1 MASKLIP
8 KNPAEVTVT
17 RQVVP
22 NVITTFSAPF
32 WRFGRI
38 KIGGR
43 GTVGIYPSGNLSL
56 VYTPFTDRIDL
67 VRLQSGALAVFS
79 PVALTDEVKETV
91 AKLGEVK
98 YITALDIEV
107 RKISYTIFASI
118 ILILRFVASYF
129 PRRMA
134 RRLPP
139 SQSARPRRPA

>member
-1 MASKLIP
+1 MTSKLIP

-43 GTVGIYPSGNLSL
+43 GTVGIYPSRSFSF
-56 VYTPFTDRIDL
+56 VYTPLPDRIDL
-67 VRLQSGALAVFS
+67 VRLRSGALAVFS

-107 RKISYTIFASI
+107 GKISLVCDLRFSHSNSPFCSI
-118 ILILRFVASYF
+118 IFS
-129 PRRMA
+129 
-134 RRLPP
+134 
-139 SQSARPRRPA
+139 